1 MSSPRFVVDPS
12 SNAKLMREV
21 SQPANS
27 GACDA
32 KRAKESSQ
40 TQQKNIDRCMS
51 DPRGQ
56 KRHEQEKTWRGGGAG
71 WMPHACFGV
80 GWTMDVKSQDTAEE
94 SRDYCL
100 RHKRRTTQTP
110 PGNELSNEV
119 NDCARM
125 MV

>member
-1 MSSPRFVVDPS
+1 MSSPRFVVDPL

-56 KRHEQEKTWRGGGAG
+56 KRHEQEKNVAWRR
-71 WMPHACFGV
+71 CR
-80 GWTMDVKSQDTAEE
+80 MDASRLLWSRLDHGRQE
-94 SRDYCL
+94 SRHSRGVTGL
-100 RHKRRTTQTP
+100 LPQ
-110 PGNELSNEV
+110 
-119 NDCARM
+119 A
-125 MV
+125 